1 MSLKLFLSMMIWT
14 SSSVMTKARITP
26 AMGRITVSDRFSIML
41 KMPEFHAW
49 GDVPTLTGDVRH
61 LFIDG
66 IEQAG

>member
-1 MSLKLFLSMMIWT
+1 MMIWT
-14 SSSVMTKARITP
+14 SSSVMTKARIT
-26 AMGRITVSDRFSIML
+26 GDGKDNRLDRFSIML

-49 GDVPTLTGDVRH
+49 GDADLTGDVRH